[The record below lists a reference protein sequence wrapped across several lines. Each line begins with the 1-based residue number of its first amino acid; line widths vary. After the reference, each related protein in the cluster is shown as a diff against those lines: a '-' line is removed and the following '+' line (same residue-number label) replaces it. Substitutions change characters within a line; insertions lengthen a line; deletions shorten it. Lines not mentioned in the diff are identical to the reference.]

1 MNIQELT
8 KKLINAGI
16 EENEA
21 KREIKMLL
29 EHFCNITDADLILG
43 KEISEADLNLISEKV
58 ELRIENRAPIQHI
71 IGEAWFMGEYFKV
84 SPDVLIPRDETELLV
99 TKAIEIIKE
108 NGFEDV
114 LDIGTGSGAIAYT
127 IACETKA
134 KVYASDISEKALEVA
149 KENSKDTDISFLQSD
164 VYSNINLGINL
175 DNKLDMIISNPPYI
189 PTGDYVEDIVKNNE
203 PHLALYAGEKGLDI
217 YDRIIKDAEKYLSE
231 NGWIL
236 FEIGCNQYLDI
247 KELLN
252 IYKLNVKEVKVCKD
266 YNNLDRI
273 VIIKL
278 GE

>member
-1 MNIQELT
+1 MKLREYIKIKQKEALAKNLEEEAIVKVFLELEYQT
-8 KKLINAGI
+8 RA
-16 EENEA
+16 
-21 KREIKMLL
+21 
-29 EHFCNITDADLILG
+29 
-43 KEISEADLNLISEKV
+43 NLISCYNDIIDETKWNIILSKYLDEK
-58 ELRIENRAPIQHI
+58 RPIQYI
-71 IGEAWFMGEYFKV
+71 IGYAYFYGRKLKV
-84 SPDVLIPRDETELLV
+84 NTDVLIPRPETELLCEY
-99 TKAIEIIKE
+99 AIDIIKQ
-108 NGFEDV
+108 NNLKSV

-149 KENSKDTDISFLQSD
+149 KENSKDTDISFIQSD

>member
-1 MNIQELT
+1 MKLREYIKIKQKEALAKNLEEEAIVKVFLELEYQT
-8 KKLINAGI
+8 RA
-16 EENEA
+16 
-21 KREIKMLL
+21 
-29 EHFCNITDADLILG
+29 
-43 KEISEADLNLISEKV
+43 NLISCYNDIIDETKWNIILSKYLDEK
-58 ELRIENRAPIQHI
+58 RPIQYI
-71 IGEAWFMGEYFKV
+71 IGYAYFYGRKLKV
-84 SPDVLIPRDETELLV
+84 NTDVLIPRPETELLCEY
-99 TKAIEIIKE
+99 AIDIIKQ
-108 NGFEDV
+108 NNLKSV

-127 IACETKA
+127 IACETKT

-149 KENSKDTDISFLQSD
+149 KENSKDMDVSFIQSD

-175 DNKLDMIISNPPYI
+175 DDKLDMIISNPPYI

>member
-1 MNIQELT
+1 MKLREYIKIKQKEALAKNLEEEAIVKVFLELEYQT
-8 KKLINAGI
+8 RA
-16 EENEA
+16 
-21 KREIKMLL
+21 
-29 EHFCNITDADLILG
+29 
-43 KEISEADLNLISEKV
+43 NLISCYNDIIDETKWNIILSKYLDEK
-58 ELRIENRAPIQHI
+58 RPIQYI
-71 IGEAWFMGEYFKV
+71 IGYAYFYGRKLKV
-84 SPDVLIPRDETELLV
+84 NTDVLIPRPETELLCEY
-99 TKAIEIIKE
+99 AINIIKQ
-108 NGFEDV
+108 NNLKSV

-149 KENSKDTDISFLQSD
+149 KENSKDTDISFIQSD

>member
-1 MNIQELT
+1 MKLREYIKIKQTEALAKNLEEEAIVKVFLELEYQT
-8 KKLINAGI
+8 RA
-16 EENEA
+16 
-21 KREIKMLL
+21 
-29 EHFCNITDADLILG
+29 
-43 KEISEADLNLISEKV
+43 NLISCYNDIIDETKWNIILSKYLDEK
-58 ELRIENRAPIQHI
+58 RPIQYI
-71 IGEAWFMGEYFKV
+71 IGYAYFYGRKLKV
-84 SPDVLIPRDETELLV
+84 NTNVLIPRPETELLCEY
-99 TKAIEIIKE
+99 AIDIIKQ
-108 NGFEDV
+108 NNLKSV

-149 KENSKDTDISFLQSD
+149 KENSKDTDISFIQSD

-175 DNKLDMIISNPPYI
+175 DNKLDMIITNPPYI
-189 PTGDYVEDIVKNNE
+189 PSGDYVEDIVKNNE

-252 IYKLNVKEVKVCKD
+252 MYKLNVKEVKVCKD

>member
-1 MNIQELT
+1 MKLREYIKIKQKEALAKNLEEEAIVKVFLELEYQT
-8 KKLINAGI
+8 RA
-16 EENEA
+16 
-21 KREIKMLL
+21 
-29 EHFCNITDADLILG
+29 
-43 KEISEADLNLISEKV
+43 NLISCYNDIIDETKWNIILSKYLDEK
-58 ELRIENRAPIQHI
+58 RPIQYI
-71 IGEAWFMGEYFKV
+71 IGYAYFYGRKLKV
-84 SPDVLIPRDETELLV
+84 NTDVLIPRPETELLCEY
-99 TKAIEIIKE
+99 AIDIIKQ
-108 NGFEDV
+108 NNLKSV

-149 KENSKDTDISFLQSD
+149 KENSKDTDISFIQSD

-175 DNKLDMIISNPPYI
+175 ENKLDMIISNPPYI

-217 YDRIIKDAEKYLSE
+217 YDRIIKDAEKYLSKK
-231 NGWIL
+231 GWIL

>member
-1 MNIQELT
+1 MKLREYIKIKQKEALAKNLEEEAIVKVFLELEYQT
-8 KKLINAGI
+8 KA
-16 EENEA
+16 
-21 KREIKMLL
+21 
-29 EHFCNITDADLILG
+29 
-43 KEISEADLNLISEKV
+43 NLISCYNDIIDETKWDKILSKYLD
-58 ELRIENRAPIQHI
+58 EQKPIQYI
-71 IGEAWFMGEYFKV
+71 IGYAYFYGRKLKV
-84 SPDVLIPRDETELLV
+84 NNDVLIPRPETELLCEY
-99 TKAIEIIKE
+99 AIDIIKQ
-108 NGFEDV
+108 NNLKSV

-134 KVYASDISEKALEVA
+134 KVYASDISEKALGIA
-149 KENSKDTDISFLQSD
+149 RENGKDKDIKFILSD
-164 VYSNINLGINL
+164 VYDNISNDI
-175 DNKLDMIISNPPYI
+175 KFDMIISNPPYI
-189 PTGDYVEDIVKNNE
+189 PVNDYVEDIVKNNE

-236 FEIGCNQYLDI
+236 FEIGSNQYLDI

>member
-1 MNIQELT
+1 MKLREYIRIKQKEALAKNLEEEAIVKVFLELEYQT
-8 KKLINAGI
+8 KA
-16 EENEA
+16 
-21 KREIKMLL
+21 
-29 EHFCNITDADLILG
+29 
-43 KEISEADLNLISEKV
+43 NLISCYNDIIDETKWDKILSKYLD
-58 ELRIENRAPIQHI
+58 EQKPIQYI
-71 IGEAWFMGEYFKV
+71 IGYAYFYGRKLKV
-84 SPDVLIPRDETELLV
+84 NTDVLIPRPETELLCEY
-99 TKAIEIIKE
+99 AIDIIKQ
-108 NGFEDV
+108 NNLKSV

-127 IACETKA
+127 IACETEA
-134 KVYASDISEKALEVA
+134 KVYASDISKRALEVA
-149 KENSKDTDISFLQSD
+149 KENSKNKNISFIQSD

-217 YDRIIKDAEKYLSE
+217 YDRIIKDAEKYLNK

-236 FEIGCNQYLDI
+236 FEIGSNQYLDI

-252 IYKLNVKEVKVCKD
+252 KYKLNVKEVKVCKD

>member
-1 MNIQELT
+1 MKLREYIKIKQKEALAKNLEEEAIVKVFLELEYQT
-8 KKLINAGI
+8 RA
-16 EENEA
+16 
-21 KREIKMLL
+21 
-29 EHFCNITDADLILG
+29 
-43 KEISEADLNLISEKV
+43 NLISCYNDIIDETKWNIILSKYLDEK
-58 ELRIENRAPIQHI
+58 RPIQYI
-71 IGEAWFMGEYFKV
+71 IGYAYFYGRKLKV
-84 SPDVLIPRDETELLV
+84 NTDVLIPRPETELLCEY
-99 TKAIEIIKE
+99 AIDIIKQ
-108 NGFEDV
+108 NNLKSV

-134 KVYASDISEKALEVA
+134 KVYASDISEEALEVA
-149 KENSKDTDISFLQSD
+149 KENSKDTDISFIQSD

-189 PTGDYVEDIVKNNE
+189 PTSDYVEDIVKNNE

>member
-1 MNIQELT
+1 MKLREYIKIKQKEALAKNLEEEAIVKVFLELEYQT
-8 KKLINAGI
+8 RA
-16 EENEA
+16 
-21 KREIKMLL
+21 
-29 EHFCNITDADLILG
+29 
-43 KEISEADLNLISEKV
+43 NLISCYNDIIDETKWNIILSKYLDEK
-58 ELRIENRAPIQHI
+58 RPIQYI
-71 IGEAWFMGEYFKV
+71 IGYAYFYGRKLKV
-84 SPDVLIPRDETELLV
+84 NTDVLIPRPETELLCEY
-99 TKAIEIIKE
+99 AIDIIKQ
-108 NGFEDV
+108 NNLKSV

-134 KVYASDISEKALEVA
+134 KVYASDISEEALEVA
-149 KENSKDTDISFLQSD
+149 KENSKDTDISFIQSD

-189 PTGDYVEDIVKNNE
+189 PSGDYVEDIVKNNE

>member
-1 MNIQELT
+1 M
-8 KKLINAGI
+8 
-16 EENEA
+16 
-21 KREIKMLL
+21 
-29 EHFCNITDADLILG
+29 
-43 KEISEADLNLISEKV
+43 
-58 ELRIENRAPIQHI
+58 
-71 IGEAWFMGEYFKV
+71 
-84 SPDVLIPRDETELLV
+84 
-99 TKAIEIIKE
+99 
-108 NGFEDV
+108 
-114 LDIGTGSGAIAYT
+114 
-127 IACETKA
+127 
-134 KVYASDISEKALEVA
+134 A
-149 KENSKDTDISFLQSD
+149 KENSKDTDISFIQSD

-252 IYKLNVKEVKVCKD
+252 MYKLNVKEIKVCKD

>member
-1 MNIQELT
+1 MKLREYIKIKQKEALAKNLEEEAIVKVFLELEYQT
-8 KKLINAGI
+8 RA
-16 EENEA
+16 
-21 KREIKMLL
+21 
-29 EHFCNITDADLILG
+29 
-43 KEISEADLNLISEKV
+43 NLISCYNDIIDETKWNIILSKYLDEK
-58 ELRIENRAPIQHI
+58 RPIQYI
-71 IGEAWFMGEYFKV
+71 IGYAYFYGRKLKV
-84 SPDVLIPRDETELLV
+84 NTDVLIPRPETELLCEY
-99 TKAIEIIKE
+99 AIDIIKQ
-108 NGFEDV
+108 NNLKSV

-127 IACETKA
+127 IACETEA

-149 KENSKDTDISFLQSD
+149 KENSKDTDISFIQSD

>member
-1 MNIQELT
+1 MKLREYIKIKQKEALAKNLEEEAIVKVFLELEYQT
-8 KKLINAGI
+8 RA
-16 EENEA
+16 
-21 KREIKMLL
+21 
-29 EHFCNITDADLILG
+29 
-43 KEISEADLNLISEKV
+43 NLISCYNDIIDETKWNIILSKYLDEK
-58 ELRIENRAPIQHI
+58 RPIQYI
-71 IGEAWFMGEYFKV
+71 IGYAYFYGRKLKV
-84 SPDVLIPRDETELLV
+84 NTDVLIPRPETELLCEY
-99 TKAIEIIKE
+99 AIDIIKQ
-108 NGFEDV
+108 NNLKSV

-127 IACETKA
+127 IACETEA
-134 KVYASDISEKALEVA
+134 KVYASDISEEALEVA
-149 KENSKDTDISFLQSD
+149 KENSKDTDINFIKSD

-189 PTGDYVEDIVKNNE
+189 PSGDYVEDIVKNNE

>member
-1 MNIQELT
+1 MKLREYIKIKQTEALAKNLEEEAIVKVFLELEYQT
-8 KKLINAGI
+8 RA
-16 EENEA
+16 
-21 KREIKMLL
+21 
-29 EHFCNITDADLILG
+29 
-43 KEISEADLNLISEKV
+43 NLISCYNDIIDETKWNIILSKYLDEK
-58 ELRIENRAPIQHI
+58 RPIQYI
-71 IGEAWFMGEYFKV
+71 IGYAYFYGRKLKV
-84 SPDVLIPRDETELLV
+84 NTDVLIPRPETELLCEY
-99 TKAIEIIKE
+99 AIDIIKQ
-108 NGFEDV
+108 NNLKSV

-149 KENSKDTDISFLQSD
+149 KENSKDTDISFIQSD

-189 PTGDYVEDIVKNNE
+189 PSGDYVEDIVKNNE

-252 IYKLNVKEVKVCKD
+252 MYKLNVKEVKVCKD

>member
-1 MNIQELT
+1 MKLREYIKIKQKEALAKNLEEEAIVKVFLELEYQT
-8 KKLINAGI
+8 RA
-16 EENEA
+16 
-21 KREIKMLL
+21 
-29 EHFCNITDADLILG
+29 
-43 KEISEADLNLISEKV
+43 NLISCYNDIIDETKWNIILSKYLDEK
-58 ELRIENRAPIQHI
+58 RPIQYI
-71 IGEAWFMGEYFKV
+71 IGYAYFYGRKLKV
-84 SPDVLIPRDETELLV
+84 NTDVLIPRPETELLCEY
-99 TKAIEIIKE
+99 AIDIIKQ
-108 NGFEDV
+108 NNLKSV

-149 KENSKDTDISFLQSD
+149 KENSKDADISFIQSD

-252 IYKLNVKEVKVCKD
+252 MYKLNVKEVKVCKD

>member
-1 MNIQELT
+1 MKLREYIKIKQKEALAKNLEEEAIVKVFLELEYQT
-8 KKLINAGI
+8 KA
-16 EENEA
+16 
-21 KREIKMLL
+21 
-29 EHFCNITDADLILG
+29 
-43 KEISEADLNLISEKV
+43 NLISCYNDIIDETKWDKILSKYLD
-58 ELRIENRAPIQHI
+58 EQKPIQYI
-71 IGEAWFMGEYFKV
+71 IGYAYFYGRKLKV
-84 SPDVLIPRDETELLV
+84 NTDVLIPRPETELLCEY
-99 TKAIEIIKE
+99 AIDIIKQ
-108 NGFEDV
+108 NNLKSV

-134 KVYASDISEKALEVA
+134 KVYASDISEKALGIA
-149 KENSKDTDISFLQSD
+149 RENGKDKDIKFILSD
-164 VYSNINLGINL
+164 VYDNISNDI
-175 DNKLDMIISNPPYI
+175 KFDMIISNPPYI

-217 YDRIIKDAEKYLSE
+217 YDRIIKDAEKYLSG

>member
-1 MNIQELT
+1 MKLREYIKIKQKEALAKNLEEEAIVKVFLELEYQT
-8 KKLINAGI
+8 RA
-16 EENEA
+16 
-21 KREIKMLL
+21 
-29 EHFCNITDADLILG
+29 
-43 KEISEADLNLISEKV
+43 NLISCYNDIIDETKWNIILSKYLDEK
-58 ELRIENRAPIQHI
+58 RPIQYI
-71 IGEAWFMGEYFKV
+71 IGYAYFYGRKLKV
-84 SPDVLIPRDETELLV
+84 NTDVLIPRPETELLCEY
-99 TKAIEIIKE
+99 AIDIIKQ
-108 NGFEDV
+108 NNLKSV

-127 IACETKA
+127 IACETEA

-149 KENSKDTDISFLQSD
+149 KENSKDTDISFIQSD

-189 PTGDYVEDIVKNNE
+189 PSGDYVEDIVKNNE

>member
-1 MNIQELT
+1 MKLREYIKIKQKEALAKNLEEEAIVKVFLELEYQT
-8 KKLINAGI
+8 RA
-16 EENEA
+16 
-21 KREIKMLL
+21 
-29 EHFCNITDADLILG
+29 
-43 KEISEADLNLISEKV
+43 NLISCYNDIIDETKWNIILSKYLDEK
-58 ELRIENRAPIQHI
+58 RPIQYI
-71 IGEAWFMGEYFKV
+71 IGYAYFYGRKLKV
-84 SPDVLIPRDETELLV
+84 NTDVLIPRPETELLCEY
-99 TKAIEIIKE
+99 AIDIIKQ
-108 NGFEDV
+108 NNLKSV

-149 KENSKDTDISFLQSD
+149 KENSKDTDISFIQSD

-189 PTGDYVEDIVKNNE
+189 PSGDYVEDIVKNNE

-252 IYKLNVKEVKVCKD
+252 IYKLNVKEVRVCKD

>member
-1 MNIQELT
+1 MRLREYIKIKQKEALAKNLEEEAIVKVFLELEYQT
-8 KKLINAGI
+8 RA
-16 EENEA
+16 
-21 KREIKMLL
+21 
-29 EHFCNITDADLILG
+29 
-43 KEISEADLNLISEKV
+43 NLISCYNDIIDETKWDKILSKYLD
-58 ELRIENRAPIQHI
+58 EQKPIQYI
-71 IGEAWFMGEYFKV
+71 IGYAYFYGRKLKV
-84 SPDVLIPRDETELLV
+84 NTDVLIPRPETELLCEY
-99 TKAIEIIKE
+99 AIDIIKQ
-108 NGFEDV
+108 NNLKSV

-134 KVYASDISEKALEVA
+134 KVYASDISQKALEVA
-149 KENSKDTDISFLQSD
+149 KENSKDTDISFIQSD

>member
-1 MNIQELT
+1 MKLREYIKIKQKEALAKNLEEEAIVKVFLELEYQT
-8 KKLINAGI
+8 RA
-16 EENEA
+16 
-21 KREIKMLL
+21 
-29 EHFCNITDADLILG
+29 
-43 KEISEADLNLISEKV
+43 NLISCYNDIIDETKWNIILSKYLDEK
-58 ELRIENRAPIQHI
+58 RPIQYI
-71 IGEAWFMGEYFKV
+71 IGYAYFYGRKLKV
-84 SPDVLIPRDETELLV
+84 NTDVLIPRPETELLCEY
-99 TKAIEIIKE
+99 AIDIIKQ
-108 NGFEDV
+108 NNLKSV

-127 IACETKA
+127 IACETKV

-149 KENSKDTDISFLQSD
+149 KENSKDTDISFIQSD

-189 PTGDYVEDIVKNNE
+189 PSGDYVEDIVKNNE

-252 IYKLNVKEVKVCKD
+252 MYKLNVKEVKVCKD